1 MVNRGNGKEKG
12 MGRERKGEG
21 QYEGED
27 DTKGEVQYVLNGT
40 DNGCSTYEEGEAF
53 WFMQGPE
60 LPSSTSCNDCCLLY
74 LQIERERK

>member
-1 MVNRGNGKEKG
+1 
-12 MGRERKGEG
+12 
-21 QYEGED
+21 
-27 DTKGEVQYVLNGT
+27 VQYVLEVT

-74 LQIERERK
+74 LQIERERKKEVRMRGEREGNESEKQKNRGER